1 MQSEEAKKLRTEKRR
16 KDTAHGKK
24 HDELEELEEETE
36 KLADQLKQVDQQER
50 KRQTKIAKLE
60 GEITELERELSK
72 SKGVDTSAA
81 KKRRTALM
89 RDKSKM
95 VGQQREVQ
103 DKKREVMVEIGRKRK
118 EIARIDSVK
127 QQASNA
133 RHRVLQQVRHKN
145 NGGGEDHFALATF
158 IEKNKRLFQKEVYG
172 PIAAHIAMKKV
183 RIFTVFSLFFPVF
196 S

>member
-1 MQSEEAKKLRTEKRR
+1 MQSEEAKKLRLEKRR

-81 KKRRTALM
+81 TCR
-89 RDKSKM
+89 
-95 VGQQREVQ
+95 
-103 DKKREVMVEIGRKRK
+103 
-118 EIARIDSVK
+118 
-127 QQASNA
+127 
-133 RHRVLQQVRHKN
+133 
-145 NGGGEDHFALATF
+145 
-158 IEKNKRLFQKEVYG
+158 
-172 PIAAHIAMKKV
+172 
-183 RIFTVFSLFFPVF
+183 
-196 S
+196 